1 MSFNMNNF
9 PPSFEGM
16 DHLVRAKALDL
27 ANTSREDRLF
37 DDDEENDKDEFLL
50 NSLTEA
56 EEWFENATE
65 EEKEEL
71 RKRYPEDLDVK
82 D

>member
-1 MSFNMNNF
+1 MSFNMNDF
-9 PPSFEGM
+9 PPSFESL
-16 DHLVRAKALDL
+16 DHLIRAKTLDL
-27 ANTSREDRLF
+27 ANTAREDNRF
-37 DDDEENDKDEFLL
+37 DPELETDTDEFLL
-50 NSLTEA
+50 NSRTEA

-71 RKRYPEDLDVK
+71 RKRYPDDVNVK